1 MICPSRTSFVDPKSL
16 RINAIIDWE
25 YSGFFPKQFEFPFFE
40 RLGPS
45 VAMDGEKDDFEE
57 LLAQL
62 MSQKV
67 FVILCHESS
76 HLTDRKTS
84 ESLNNNVDLL
94 KRSL

>member
-1 MICPSRTSFVDPKSL
+1 
-16 RINAIIDWE
+16 
-25 YSGFFPKQFEFPFFE
+25 
-40 RLGPS
+40 
-45 VAMDGEKDDFEE
+45 MDGEKDDFEE